1 MRSRVLW
8 WRWRRGP
15 LRRRSDVVEAWTVL
29 VAGVVLFLGVPAA
42 GAAAGLAV
50 HADAAEAARA
60 AAATRH
66 RVTATLIADA
76 PPPVPAVGTVP
87 LYDVPARW
95 TAADGAEVTGNARVI
110 AGSRR
115 GEHAAVWL
123 DERGRV
129 AAAPPS
135 AEDVALRTAS
145 AALLAG
151 AATALVAL
159 LARCAVCRALDRHR
173 LAAWEREWRSTGPQ
187 WGGWTA

>member
-29 VAGVVLFLGVPAA
+29 VVGVVLFLGVPAA
-42 GAAAGLAV
+42 GAAAGFAV
-50 HADAAEAARA
+50 HADAERAARA

-66 RVTATLIADA
+66 RVTATLTADA
-76 PPPVPAVGTVP
+76 PPPVPAVGAVP

-95 TAADGAEVTGNARVI
+95 TEPDGAERTGNARVI

-129 AAAPPS
+129 AGAPPG

-145 AALLAG
+145 AALAAA
-151 AATALVAL
+151 AATALAAL
-159 LARCAVCRALDRHR
+159 LARHAVGRVLDRQR
-173 LAAWEREWRSTGPQ
+173 LAAWEREWRRTGPE
-187 WGGWTA
+187 WSGWTA

>member
-1 MRSRVLW
+1 MRSRIRC

-29 VAGVVLFLGVPAA
+29 VVGLVLFLGVPAA

-50 HADAAEAARA
+50 HAQAEETARTA
-60 AAATRH
+60 TATRH
-66 RVTATLIADA
+66 RVTATLTSDA
-76 PPPVPAVGTVP
+76 PPPAPAVGTVP

-95 TAADGAEVTGNARVI
+95 TTPDGTERTGHARVA

-123 DERGRV
+123 DRRGRV
-129 AAAPPS
+129 AGAPPD
-135 AEDVALRTAS
+135 AQDVALRTAS
-145 AALLAG
+145 AALAAG

-159 LARCAVCRALDRHR
+159 LARHAVGHALDRRR
-173 LAAWEREWRSTGPQ
+173 LAAWEREWRRTGPE